1 MLLGNSALP
10 QNHLLSGKKELETDE
25 SSPQIVTCRIDD
37 LRPHPSY
44 SRHHLVVPIAE
55 ISRLVDQR
63 EQVFREPL
71 TITRDGI
78 IIDGYPRWE
87 LARYLG
93 RLTLPCLE
101 YHLSQVEALQWIL
114 RAHQRSNGLNAFNR
128 IVLALDLE
136 SLFQE
141 RARSNQRVGGQHKGS
156 SNLTEAEK
164 LDVRAEIAA
173 AAGVAVGNITKVK
186 QILTAVHHDLI
197 EALRR
202 GEISVHRAWGWRQ
215 ETPEEQRNLLL
226 QYRSE
231 RGIKKTI
238 RELISR
244 HRSRKN
250 SLDLDLTNLACRL
263 STLRPNQLTSVK
275 VGIVKSSGRA
285 LYLTEELAAALDGRQ
300 AGLC

>member
-1 MLLGNSALP
+1 MENCTVEEEGIEP
-10 QNHLLSGKKELETDE
+10 
-25 SSPQIVTCRIDD
+25 RIGFDGRFIIRRVEE

-44 SRHHLVVPIAE
+44 IRHHLTVSASQ
-55 ISRLVDQR
+55 ISTLAIQGDQA
-63 EQVFREPL
+63 FCEPL
-71 TITRDGI
+71 VITRDNT
-78 IIDGYPRWE
+78 IIDGYARWE
-87 LARYLG
+87 LARHLG
-93 RLTLPCLE
+93 REILSCLE
-101 YHLSQVEALQWIL
+101 YHLSESEALQWIL
-114 RAHQRSNGLNAFNR
+114 RTHQRSKGLNSFNR

-136 SLFQE
+136 PPFQE
-141 RARSNQRVGGQHKGS
+141 KARSNQRIGGQNKVS
-156 SNLTEAEK
+156 SNLTEAERI
-164 LDVRAEIAA
+164 DVRAEIAA

-197 EALRR
+197 EALRS
-202 GEISVHRAWGWRQ
+202 GEISIHRAWGWRQ
-215 ETPEEQRNLLL
+215 ETAEKQRDILL